1 MNTKSGGTSKPAS
14 ETNALERA
22 MQIALAGERRR
33 KRMEYRAWMSAGA
46 LALVAAV
53 IGLESCGSESGSRSA
68 VTSSSA
74 TQEAVVAS
82 TESSAG
88 APTVTAES
96 LQRPVE
102 YSSDLHALPPDMVPA
117 VSDTFVTAGQP
128 VEVTVEGTP
137 DITEMALSDG
147 RGDSLPMVRDSV
159 GNVWRVDYR
168 VPLRP
173 KQSRIGLSVTAK
185 NEQHRW
191 RRVWLF
197 LSVDDGKQSVE
208 PQIQSGDTQ

>member
-1 MNTKSGGTSKPAS
+1 MNTKHGGTSRPAS

-22 MQIALAGERRR
+22 MQIALASERRR
-33 KRMEYRAWMSAGA
+33 KSVELRAWMSAGA
-46 LALVAAV
+46 VLLVAAV
-53 IGLESCGSESGSRSA
+53 IGLESCGSHGGGSA
-68 VTSSSA
+68 VHTSSSA
-74 TQEAVVAS
+74 TQQAVVAS
-82 TESSAG
+82 TESA
-88 APTVTAES
+88 ARVPAATTES

-102 YSSDLHALPPDMVPA
+102 YSNDLHALPPDMVPA

-128 VEVTVEGTP
+128 VQVTVEGTP

-147 RGDSLPMVRDSV
+147 HGDALPMVRDSV

-185 NEQHRW
+185 NDQHRW
-191 RRVWLF
+191 ARVWLF
-197 LSVDDGKQSVE
+197 LEVGDGKQSME
-208 PQIQSGDTQ
+208 PAVGGGDCQ